1 MSTGR
6 YSTVMVCFT
15 AACLAA
21 CAGCAV
27 SRPRVSLGDAIS
39 TTLHDQAAAWNDGD
53 IERFMEPYWHSDEL
67 TFSSSGEVT
76 RGWQATLARYRLRY
90 PDRDAMGRLT
100 FSGLD
105 VMPLNS
111 DAALVLGRWRLD
123 RAEPVGGAFSLV
135 FRRID
140 GHWVIIHDHTS
151 GGSPDESP

>member
-1 MSTGR
+1 MSGDR
-6 YSTVMVCFT
+6 YSTVTVCFAT
-15 AACLAA
+15 VCLAA

-27 SRPRVSLGDAIS
+27 SRARVSVGDAIS
-39 TTLHDQAAAWNDGD
+39 TTLNDQATAWNDGD

-67 TFSSSGEVT
+67 TFSASGEVT

-90 PDRDAMGRLT
+90 PDRNAMGRLT
-100 FSGLD
+100 FSDLD
-105 VMPLNS
+105 VTPLNS

-140 GHWVIIHDHTS
+140 GRWVIIHDHTS
-151 GGSPDESP
+151 GDPPDVSP